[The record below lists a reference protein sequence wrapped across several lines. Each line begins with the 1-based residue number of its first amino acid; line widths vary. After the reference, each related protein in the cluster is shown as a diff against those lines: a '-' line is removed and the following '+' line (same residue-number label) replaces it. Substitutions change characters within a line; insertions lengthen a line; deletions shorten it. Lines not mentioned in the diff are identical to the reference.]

1 MSMWLTGPWAIVR
14 SMTAAVLIVV
24 DLLNDFFNAARCS
37 RTSAR
42 LATATNELTRA
53 VRDRPAGHLD

>member
-1 MSMWLTGPWAIVR
+1 
-14 SMTAAVLIVV
+14 VV